1 MSNEISL
8 KLKSYNNVLSKK
20 IMKDVCNI
28 FAGGTPST
36 ENKSYWNG
44 HINWIPSGLVQDCVI
59 DEKNVKTKITNK
71 GLLNSSAKMIKPD
84 SALLAITGATCGKSG
99 YLPFSACAN
108 QSVMAFEPYT
118 YSAKYIYYLFQK
130 NKNKILKFQAGG
142 AQAGLNKESCENLTF
157 LFHEETEQ
165 KQIAEFLSNVDSL
178 LEEKKKELE
187 KTKQFKQTMLSKMF
201 PLGNSKVP
209 EIRFNGFN
217 DNWNEEIYGNIFE
230 KINNNSYSRD
240 LLNYKSGTSKSIH
253 YGDILIKF
261 GFTVDVN
268 HKQVPFINQEV
279 KISTS
284 DKVNILKSGDVVFAD
299 TAEDTTAGKA
309 IEIINNNNTPTFAGL
324 HTFASRPLKY
334 FEIGFLG
341 ICFNTSQFHDQ
352 LIPFMQGTKVTGF
365 NYDSLCKT
373 LVRYPN
379 NKEQKKIVEF
389 FETLNKNINNLE
401 NEIVNLEHLK
411 STLLNKMF
419 A

>member
-1 MSNEISL
+1 MSNETSL

-178 LEEKKKELE
+178 LEDKKKELE

-201 PLGNSKVP
+201 PQGDSKIP
-209 EIRFNGFN
+209 HIRFDGYKDEWKEDYLSNQVKYYNGLTYSPKNIVKSNGTLVLRSSNVQNSEISLKDNIYVKN
-217 DNWNEEIYGNIFE
+217 DVVNV
-230 KINNNSYSRD
+230 NNVS
-240 LLNYKSGTSKSIH
+240 L
-253 YGDILIKF
+253 GDIIIVVRNGSRNLIGKHAIIKTEMKN
-261 GFTVDVN
+261 TVIGAFMTGIKTKN
-268 HKQVPFINQEV
+268 PSFINALLSAPLFKKQIEENMGATINQITGSTFDKMIFSFPSKDEQVKIGEFFDNIDNLLINQEREL
-279 KISTS
+279 TS
-284 DKVNILKSGDVVFAD
+284 
-299 TAEDTTAGKA
+299 
-309 IEIINNNNTPTFAGL
+309 
-324 HTFASRPLKY
+324 
-334 FEIGFLG
+334 
-341 ICFNTSQFHDQ
+341 
-352 LIPFMQGTKVTGF
+352 
-365 NYDSLCKT
+365 
-373 LVRYPN
+373 
-379 NKEQKKIVEF
+379 
-389 FETLNKNINNLE
+389 
-401 NEIVNLEHLK
+401 LEHLK
-411 STLLNKMF
+411 TTLLNKMF

>member
-1 MSNEISL
+1 MSKPSL
-8 KLKSYNNVLSKK
+8 RFKDYQTEWQEKPLKNLVNK
-20 IMKDVCNI
+20 ITTGSLDAN
-28 FAGGTPST
+28 AA
-36 ENKSYWNG
+36 
-44 HINWIPSGLVQDCVI
+44 
-59 DEKNVKTKITNK
+59 TNK
-71 GLLNSSAKMIKPD
+71 GKYKFFTCSRVDYKTD
-84 SALLAITGATCGKSG
+84 TYEFDGDAIIVNGNGELGVTKTYSGKFNAYQRTYVLMDFLKEYQFLG
-99 YLPFSACAN
+99 KAIPHYLP
-108 QSVMAFEPYT
+108 
-118 YSAKYIYYLFQK
+118 
-130 NKNKILKFQAGG
+130 NKIKSEAIGG
-142 AQAGLNKESCENLTF
+142 AMPYIKMNTLADLMVKYPNKEE
-157 LFHEETEQ
+157 EQ
-165 KQIAEFLSNVDSL
+165 KQIAEFLSNVASL

-187 KTKQFKQTMLSKMF
+187 KTKKFKQTMLSKMF
-201 PLGNSKVP
+201 PHGNSKVP

-284 DKVNILKSGDVVFAD
+284 DRVNILKSGDVVFAD

-334 FEIGFLG
+334 FENGFLG

>member
-1 MSNEISL
+1 MMSNETSL

-20 IMKDVCNI
+20 IMKYVCNI

-118 YSAKYIYYLFQK
+118 YSARYIYYLFQK

-157 LFHEETEQ
+157 LFHEEAEQ
-165 KQIAEFLSNVDSL
+165 KQIAGFLSNVDSL

-201 PLGNSKVP
+201 PQGDSRVP
-209 EIRFNGFN
+209 EIRFNEFKHEWKCTTLDEQKAEFFKGYGYSKN
-217 DNWNEEIYGNIFE
+217 DLSKKGTQLFLYGRLYTKYESSIKCIDTFTSDTLNNSVVSEGNEIVVPSSGETAEDIARASAILSKGIILGGGLNIFRLNNKFDNRFIALTITYGNFYKKLTKKAQGKTVVHIYNDDLKDIPYYYPDIKE
-230 KINNNSYSRD
+230 QRKIADFFDNIADS
-240 LLNYKSGTSKSIH
+240 L
-253 YGDILIKF
+253 
-261 GFTVDVN
+261 
-268 HKQVPFINQEV
+268 INQE
-279 KISTS
+279 K
-284 DKVNILKSGDVVFAD
+284 
-299 TAEDTTAGKA
+299 
-309 IEIINNNNTPTFAGL
+309 EIT
-324 HTFASRPLKY
+324 
-334 FEIGFLG
+334 
-341 ICFNTSQFHDQ
+341 
-352 LIPFMQGTKVTGF
+352 
-365 NYDSLCKT
+365 
-373 LVRYPN
+373 
-379 NKEQKKIVEF
+379 
-389 FETLNKNINNLE
+389 
-401 NEIVNLEHLK
+401 NLEHLK
-411 STLLNKMF
+411 TTLLNKMF